1 MRFAYY
7 TCYALRGK
15 TLDYSVGH
23 CVVRAFNKK
32 QAELMAIEYFQK
44 WEVKYTNLKI
54 YIL

>member
-15 TLDYSVGH
+15 TLDYHVGH
-23 CVVRAFNKK
+23 CVVRALNKK
-32 QAELMAIEYFQK
+32 QAELMAKEYFQL

-54 YIL
+54 YLL